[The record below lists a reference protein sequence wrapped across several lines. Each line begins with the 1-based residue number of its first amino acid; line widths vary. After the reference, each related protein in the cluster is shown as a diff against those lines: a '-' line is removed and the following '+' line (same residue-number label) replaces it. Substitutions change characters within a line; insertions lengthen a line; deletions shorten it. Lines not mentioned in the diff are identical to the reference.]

1 MNNLS
6 SHINI
11 YNTQQEHY
19 LIILRHITKYFQNQF
34 TWNKGKP
41 NQTSY
46 SLMPYIFGGF
56 IRDIIKGKDKSNDC
70 DIFIKT
76 TNKSICL
83 SLKKFRECIIYL
95 NRYLTK
101 ELPDIYEVIE
111 QEYPLNEHYK
121 VFETYGHY
129 KVIVKNNENNE
140 IYTFDIST
148 QINNFDEMHITNMFT
163 NLVDYTINNLMCSV
177 CLIQSE
183 KLLFGNLELRVK
195 EITTYLKKKY
205 SVDEII
211 HHILSGIAI
220 EYDYID
226 FINKYSDNFCIKQ
239 KEEIET
245 KMLSSAKERRDK
257 LIRNEWILQL

>member
-6 SHINI
+6 SYINI
-11 YNTQQEHY
+11 YNTQQEQY
-19 LIILRHITKYFQNQF
+19 LIILRYITKYFQKQF
-34 TWNKGKP
+34 TWHKGLP
-41 NQTSY
+41 NQHTY
-46 SLMPYIFGGF
+46 SLIPHIFGGF
-56 IRDIIKGKDKSNDC
+56 IRDIIKGKNTTNDC

-83 SLKKFRECIIYL
+83 SLNNFRDIIINLNIYL
-95 NRYLTK
+95 KK
-101 ELPDIYEVIE
+101 ELPGVYEVIE
-111 QEYPLNEHYK
+111 QEYPLNDHYK

-163 NLVDYTINNLMCSV
+163 NLVDYSINNLMCSV
-177 CLIQSE
+177 CLTQSK

-195 EITTYLKKKY
+195 NINSRNKKHY

-211 HHILSGIAI
+211 YHILSGIAV
-220 EYDYID
+220 EYNYFDYLK
-226 FINKYSDNFCIKQ
+226 KYSESFCIEQ
-239 KEEIET
+239 EKEIYD
-245 KMLSSAKERRDK
+245 KLLSTAIERRDK
-257 LIRNEWILQL
+257 LIEKKWHLL